1 MAQTFGWKYRKLSL
15 PTPRQAK
22 VYTMLGMTL
31 TALIVFGAFAIRP
44 TLKTVTELRRK
55 IKDQEFARDK
65 LDQKIKDLSLAQTQ
79 LTKNKADLPLVQA
92 ALPHER
98 EISQILEMLNGLC
111 EKNELRLSQIRSE
124 DKVTT
129 REQKLPNQTLKTQ
142 QIAATLVIEGD
153 FPHFLKFLKE
163 LENSRRQV
171 NIEEVKIDAQKT
183 ALVRFDLILDTYYTE
198 P

>member
-1 MAQTFGWKYRKLSL
+1 MAQPFGWKYRRFSL

-129 REQKLPNQTLKTQ
+129 REQKLSNQTLKTQ
-142 QIAATLVIEGD
+142 QISASLVIEGD